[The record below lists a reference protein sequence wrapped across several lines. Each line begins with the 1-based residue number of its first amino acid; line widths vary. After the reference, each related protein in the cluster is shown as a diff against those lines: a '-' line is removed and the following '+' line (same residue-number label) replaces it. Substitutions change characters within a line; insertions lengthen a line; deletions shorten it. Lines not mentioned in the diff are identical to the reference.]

1 MELVCSNCAHMSSSL
16 SLLSPAI
23 GYSKSQLNS
32 VKLNRKSSSK
42 DRSRRPAAVR
52 AQNTN
57 SSVQLDK
64 LLGTS
69 SNSALEQLDIER
81 GVCVPFRK
89 YTPELVSCYLFFSR
103 YLRIVVV

>member
-1 MELVCSNCAHMSSSL
+1 MELVCSNCAHISSS
-16 SLLSPAI
+16 LSPAI

-52 AQNTN
+52 AQNTK
-57 SSVQLDK
+57 SSVQLNK

-89 YTPELVSCYLFFSR
+89 YTPELVSCYFFF
-103 YLRIVVV
+103 LDTWGL